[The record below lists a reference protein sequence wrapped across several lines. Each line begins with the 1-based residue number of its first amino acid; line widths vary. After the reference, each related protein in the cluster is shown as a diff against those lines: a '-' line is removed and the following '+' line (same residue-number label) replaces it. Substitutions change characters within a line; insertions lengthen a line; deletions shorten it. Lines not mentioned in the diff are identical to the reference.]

1 MPKDDPVMIVHV
13 ISRGTHFVVTTP
25 DGPVLHA
32 KIGGRGMSMSAGGM
46 TMDEDFERIEIEA
59 GKFMWFECHGDSRV
73 RRYFQQRGIIDAE
86 TLAPREHTWVVAY
99 GKPEGQGLS
108 EFRGRLYDYHE
119 EPINANKAFKITGR
133 IRISHERAGQSR
145 GQSCRD
151 SPKRATPPSR
161 AGHAAITGGQGTE
174 SARPELPWT
183 ASSAPAEATPPGSR
197 SGGFDQMLGFYRESY
212 FVVEAPDGDA
222 LHILITNSHVKSR
235 SKRDPLRAANGP
247 TDEVGIHFVF
257 KCVGNHRAKGYLFGR
272 SVLQGNGKPSEHE
285 WTIEHSG
292 LDGVPRQ
299 CRFAATLHDYRERQ
313 LSSSEWAFLGV
324 LTMPFPEDA

>member
-1 MPKDDPVMIVHV
+1 VPDDV
-13 ISRGTHFVVTTP
+13 IGGLMRAINHGPHFVVTTP
-25 DGPVLHA
+25 DGPALHA
-32 KIGGRGMSMSAGGM
+32 PITVLGMSMSRAGM
-46 TMDEDFERIEIEA
+46 TVDDDFETVQREA
-59 GKFMWFECHGDSRV
+59 GAFVRFECHGHSRA

-99 GKPEGQGLS
+99 GKAPSQGLV
-108 EFRGRLYDYHE
+108 EFRGRLYGYYE
-119 EPINANKAFKITGR
+119 KPINANKAFKVMGR
-133 IRISHERAGQSR
+133 IRPSSERAGQR
-145 GQSCRD
+145 LHHG
-151 SPKRATPPSR
+151 KGRAVR
-161 AGHAAITGGQGTE
+161 AAPVGSQGTE
-174 SARPELPWT
+174 SARPERPET
-183 ASSAPAEATPPGSR
+183 SSNAPAEATPPGSR
-197 SGGFDQMLGFYRESY
+197 SGGFDPMLGFYPESY

-222 LHILITNSHVKSR
+222 LHILIKDSYVGSR
-235 SKRDPLRAANGP
+235 SERDPGRAATGP
-247 TDEVGIHFVF
+247 TDEVGIHFTF